1 MPFYNFKLTLKRELR
16 MFEKSSFIS
25 DMKDSCLR
33 YNQFVFGKNIK
44 SVKSIKIDGVNVN
57 VTLNLNHT
65 ISDKDFV
72 DAVSNVV
79 KIMKQKGYS
88 LKKKENDNKLTK
100 KKLIKKG
107 KNKEVARDDA
117 SISKK
122 HHI

>member
-1 MPFYNFKLTLKRELR
+1 

-72 DAVSNVV
+72 DAVSNG
-79 KIMKQKGYS
+79 KNNETKGYS
-88 LKKKENDNKLTK
+88 LKKKRMTK
-100 KKLIKKG
+100 
-107 KNKEVARDDA
+107 N
-117 SISKK
+117 
-122 HHI
+122 

>member
-1 MPFYNFKLTLKRELR
+1 MPFYNFKLTLKKELT
-16 MFEKSSFIS
+16 MFEKSTFIS
-25 DMKDSCLR
+25 DIKDSCVR

-57 VTLNLNHT
+57 VTLNLIHT

-72 DAVSNVV
+72 DAISNVV

-100 KKLIKKG
+100 KKLIKKRQKQRG
-107 KNKEVARDDA
+107 RTRRRKYF
-117 SISKK
+117 
-122 HHI
+122 